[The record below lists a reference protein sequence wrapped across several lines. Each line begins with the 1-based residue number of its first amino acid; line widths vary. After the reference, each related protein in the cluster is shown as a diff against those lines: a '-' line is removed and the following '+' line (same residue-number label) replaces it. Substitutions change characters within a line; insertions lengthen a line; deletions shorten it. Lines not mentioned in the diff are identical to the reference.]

1 MSEVATDYI
10 SERRL
15 EEKDRRRSQILDAA
29 ESVAATSGI
38 ESLTMEQVARRA
50 RLSRALIYLY
60 FKDKLDLHFGL
71 CERGIALLT
80 QRFEEA
86 HRRPMQGLAKI
97 IAIGRAYV
105 AFSQEFPV
113 YFDALARFQAQEAEL
128 PQSPGATAA
137 GSLTACLAASA
148 RLHEIIAS
156 VIAEGQRDGTISPA
170 AGDPLAVSL
179 TLWGF
184 MHGIIQLSTTK
195 AALLGELGLDTR
207 ALQEQALKLATRALA
222 PA

>member
-1 MSEVATDYI
+1 MSEAATDYI

-15 EEKDRRRSQILDAA
+15 EEKDRRRSEILDAA
-29 ESVAATSGI
+29 EAVAAGTGI
-38 ESLTMEQVARRA
+38 ESLTMDRVARRA

-71 CERGIALLT
+71 CERGIAILM

-86 HRRPMQGLAKI
+86 NQRPLNGLEKI

-113 YFDALARFQAQEAEL
+113 YFDALARFQAQDMDKAEA
-128 PQSPGATAA
+128 PGM
-137 GSLTACLAASA
+137 LTACMTASA
-148 RLHEIIAS
+148 QLHAIIAG
-156 VIAEGQRDGTISPA
+156 VVAAGQADGSISPS
-170 AGDPLAVSL
+170 AGNPVAVSL

-195 AALLGELGLDTR
+195 AAVLVELGLDSR
-207 ALQEQALKLATRALA
+207 ALQEQALRLATRALVA
-222 PA
+222 PEG

>member
-1 MSEVATDYI
+1 MSEAATDYI

-29 ESVAATSGI
+29 EAVAASSGI

-86 HRRPMQGLAKI
+86 NQRPMQGLAKI

-113 YFDALARFQAQEAEL
+113 YFDALARFQAQEADL
-128 PQSPGATAA
+128 KQSP
-137 GSLTACLAASA
+137 GSLTACMTASA
-148 RLHEIIAS
+148 RLHGIIAS

-170 AGDPLAVSL
+170 AGSPVAVSL

-195 AALLGELGLDTR
+195 AAVLGQLGLDTR

-222 PA
+222 PG